1 MSTAKDSRVD
11 GGEGHRSRER
21 AKGNMRGS
29 GRERERESVHK
40 WEESRQK
47 RQLETEHP
55 NLKLRN
61 DLKMLICQL
70 DIMHV

>member
-11 GGEGHRSRER
+11 GGGGHRSRER
-21 AKGNMRGS
+21 AKGNMGGG
-29 GRERERESVHK
+29 GRERVHK

-61 DLKMLICQL
+61 ELKMLICQL
-70 DIMHV
+70 DINK